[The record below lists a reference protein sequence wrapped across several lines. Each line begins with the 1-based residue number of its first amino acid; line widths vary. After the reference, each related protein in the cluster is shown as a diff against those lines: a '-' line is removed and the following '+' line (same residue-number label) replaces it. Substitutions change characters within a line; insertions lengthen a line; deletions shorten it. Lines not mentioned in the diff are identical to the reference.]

1 MDFPTNFKQTNK
13 IKILLLCVKYY
24 YYNYYYL
31 FIHWVQRFNFYG
43 LSVGDDKWLTEAT
56 GVTDCF
62 YNSSKLPS
70 GSTIRF
76 RVACVNKAGQGP
88 YSNVSE
94 GVSINVEGTEHVVE
108 LYLLLYFSKL
118 VIVISFLFFGLY
130 INPTS
135 LLQWHHSITLQK

>member
-1 MDFPTNFKQTNK
+1 MCAA
-13 IKILLLCVKYY
+13 IS
-24 YYNYYYL
+24 
-31 FIHWVQRFNFYG
+31 FYG

-94 GVSINVEGTEHVVE
+94 GVSINVKGTEHVVQ
-108 LYLLLYFSKL
+108 LNWLLSFL
-118 VIVISFLFFGLY
+118 FLFFGLY

-135 LLQWHHSITLQK
+135 VLQWHHSITLLK